1 MKQNIENITNKDI
14 DTVNER
20 ITTLRNKRKLY
31 INDYNKKM
39 EEFEQEMIKLYEEKY
54 SVDNVINKLLCNN
67 IEIYDEGYDE
77 KYTSWYTLMSQ
88 NDFSPQ
94 KTLNKLFDYN
104 KNYRIDFQFFVPVSK
119 KIHIINS
126 RFRYIGQNVS
136 ITIKLDKLNKY
147 YLSNLSFVKDE
158 PYDVYFEELE
168 NNPNIFS
175 FNDDIEKLVDRIV
188 SETNQECIYG
198 LIKLCKD

>member
-1 MKQNIENITNKDI
+1 
-14 DTVNER
+14 
-20 ITTLRNKRKLY
+20 
-31 INDYNKKM
+31 
-39 EEFEQEMIKLYEEKY
+39 
-54 SVDNVINKLLCNN
+54 
-67 IEIYDEGYDE
+67 
-77 KYTSWYTLMSQ
+77 MSQ
-88 NDFSPQ
+88 NDFSIQ

-119 KIHIINS
+119 KTRIINS

-158 PYDVYFEELE
+158 PYDIYFNEIE

-188 SETNQECIYG
+188 SETNQECIYA

>member
-14 DTVNER
+14 DTVNEC

-39 EEFEQEMIKLYEEKY
+39 EEFEQEMFKLYEEKY
-54 SVDNVINKLLCNN
+54 SVDNVINKLLCYD
-67 IEIYDEGYDE
+67 ITIYDKGYDE

-88 NDFSPQ
+88 NDFSLQ

-104 KNYRIDFQFFVPVSK
+104 KNYKISFNFFVPYSSK
-119 KIHIINS
+119 VRLNYGL
-126 RFRYIGQNVS
+126 RYSGKTLNID
-136 ITIKLDKLNKY
+136 IKLNNSGHY
-147 YLSNLSFVKDE
+147 EISNIIFSDN
-158 PYDVYFEELE
+158 DTDDIYFEKLE
-168 NNPNIFS
+168 NNSHTFS

>member
-39 EEFEQEMIKLYEEKY
+39 EEFEQEMFKLYEEKY

-67 IEIYDEGYDE
+67 IKIYDKGYNE
-77 KYTSWYTLMSQ
+77 KCTSWYTLMLE
-88 NDFSPQ
+88 NDFSLQ

-158 PYDVYFEELE
+158 PDDVYFEELE

>member
-39 EEFEQEMIKLYEEKY
+39 EEFEQEMFKLYEEKY
-54 SVDNVINKLLCNN
+54 SVDNVINKLLCND
-67 IEIYDEGYDE
+67 IVIYDKGYYE

-88 NDFSPQ
+88 NDFSIQ

-104 KNYRIDFQFFVPVSK
+104 KNYRIDFHFFVPVSK
-119 KIHIINS
+119 KIRINS
-126 RFRYIGQNVS
+126 GFRYIGQNVS
-136 ITIKLDKLNKY
+136 ITIELDKSNKY
-147 YLSNLSFVKDE
+147 YLSNISFVKDE
-158 PYDVYFEELE
+158 PDDIYFNEIE

-188 SETNQECIYG
+188 SETNQECIYA

>member
-1 MKQNIENITNKDI
+1 MKQNIENMTNKDI

-31 INDYNKKM
+31 IDNYYKKM
-39 EEFEQEMIKLYEEKY
+39 EEFEQEMFKLYEEKY

-67 IEIYDEGYDE
+67 IEIYDKGYDE
-77 KYTSWYTLMSQ
+77 KCTSWYTLMSQ
-88 NDFSPQ
+88 NDFSPE

-104 KNYRIDFQFFVPVSK
+104 KNYRIDFQFFVPISK
-119 KIHIINS
+119 KIRIINS

-158 PYDVYFEELE
+158 PYDVYFNEIE
-168 NNPNIFS
+168 NNQNIFS

-188 SETNQECIYG
+188 SETNQKCIYA
-198 LIKLCKD
+198 LIKLYKD

>member
-39 EEFEQEMIKLYEEKY
+39 EEFEQEMFKLYEEKY

-67 IEIYDEGYDE
+67 IKIYDKGYNE
-77 KYTSWYTLMSQ
+77 KCTSWYTLMLE
-88 NDFSPQ
+88 NDFSHQ

-158 PYDVYFEELE
+158 PDDVYFEELE

-188 SETNQECIYG
+188 YETNQECIYG

>member
-20 ITTLRNKRKLY
+20 IITLRNKRKLY

-39 EEFEQEMIKLYEEKY
+39 EEFEQEMFKLYEEKY
-54 SVDNVINKLLCNN
+54 SVDNVINKLLCYD
-67 IEIYDEGYDE
+67 ITIYDKGYDE

-88 NDFSPQ
+88 NDFSLQ

-119 KIHIINS
+119 KIRINS
-126 RFRYIGQNVS
+126 GFRYIGKNIS

-147 YLSNLSFVKDE
+147 YLSNLSFVEDA
-158 PYDVYFEELE
+158 PDDVYFDEIE

-188 SETNQECIYG
+188 SETNQECIYA

>member
-14 DTVNER
+14 DIINER

-39 EEFEQEMIKLYEEKY
+39 EEFEQEMFKLYEEKY

-67 IEIYDEGYDE
+67 IEIYDKGYDE
-77 KYTSWYTLMSQ
+77 KCTSWYTLMSQ
-88 NDFSPQ
+88 NDFSIQ

-119 KIHIINS
+119 KIRINS
-126 RFRYIGQNVS
+126 GFRYIGQNVS

-158 PYDVYFEELE
+158 PDDVYFNEIE
-168 NNPNIFS
+168 NNQNIFS

-188 SETNQECIYG
+188 SETNQECIYA

>member
-20 ITTLRNKRKLY
+20 ITTLRNKRNLY
-31 INDYNKKM
+31 IDNYYKKM
-39 EEFEQEMIKLYEEKY
+39 EEFEQEMFKLYEEKY

-67 IEIYDEGYDE
+67 IEIYDKGYDE
-77 KYTSWYTLMSQ
+77 KCTSWYTLMSQ

-119 KIHIINS
+119 KIRINS
-126 RFRYIGQNVS
+126 GFRYIGQNVS

-147 YLSNLSFVKDE
+147 YLSNLSFVKDA
-158 PYDVYFEELE
+158 PDDVYFDEIE

-188 SETNQECIYG
+188 SETNQECIYA

>member
-1 MKQNIENITNKDI
+1 MKQNIENMTNKDI

-39 EEFEQEMIKLYEEKY
+39 EEFEQEMFKLYEEKY

-67 IEIYDEGYDE
+67 IEIYDKGYDE

-104 KNYRIDFQFFVPVSK
+104 KNYRIDFQFSVPVSK
-119 KIHIINS
+119 KIRINS
-126 RFRYIGQNVS
+126 GLRYIGQNVS
-136 ITIKLDKLNKY
+136 ITIKLDKSNKY
-147 YLSNLSFVKDE
+147 YLSNISFIKDAQD
-158 PYDVYFEELE
+158 DVYFDEIE

-188 SETNQECIYG
+188 SETNQECIYA

>member
-198 LIKLCKD
+198 LSKLGKD

>member
-39 EEFEQEMIKLYEEKY
+39 EEFEQEMFKLYEEKY

-67 IEIYDEGYDE
+67 IEIYDKGYDE

-88 NDFSPQ
+88 NDFSIQ

-119 KIHIINS
+119 KIRINS
-126 RFRYIGQNVS
+126 GFRYIGQNVN

-147 YLSNLSFVKDE
+147 YLSNLSFVKDA
-158 PYDVYFEELE
+158 PDDVYFDEIE

-188 SETNQECIYG
+188 SETNQECIYA